1 MAETSTL
8 PDYPTGLTFEK
19 VWAMFQE
26 TDRKFQETDRKFQET
41 DRKFQET
48 ERLVK
53 ETSQQMKETDRK
65 FQETERLVKETS
77 KQMGGLNNSFGE
89 LAQHLVAP
97 NIIEKF
103 NELDFDFTKCSLN
116 VKIKEPGNKKKNLA
130 EVDIMLEDGDVV
142 VIVEVK
148 ARADK
153 GDLEDHVIRM
163 EKLRQ
168 YADIRGDKRR
178 YQGAMAVAITDDS
191 LRELILGQGFYLVE
205 QTGDTVRINI
215 PDGFSPKNW

>member
-1 MAETSTL
+1 MAETNTQEIPI
-8 PDYPTGLTFEK
+8 PDYPKGLTFEK

-26 TDRKFQETDRKFQET
+26 TDRKFQETA
-41 DRKFQET
+41 
-48 ERLVK
+48 L
-53 ETSQQMKETDRK
+53 QQKETDRIVQENALQLK
-65 FQETERLVKETS
+65 ETERQVQETSRLVKETS

-153 GDLEDHVIRM
+153 GDIEDHVIRM
-163 EKLRQ
+163 EKLRR
-168 YADIRGDKRR
+168 YANIRGDKRR
-178 YQGAMAVAITDDS
+178 YQGAMAVAIMDDS
-191 LRELILGQGFYLVE
+191 LRELILGQGFYLIE
-205 QTGDTVRINI
+205 QTGDTVRINM
-215 PDGFSPKNW
+215 PAV